1 MIFHS
6 IERLGAPFTK
16 VSELGLVIA
25 HGGEMLVCNEEVKLL
40 FFLQA
45 DCEQEI
51 EGYGAFPVKTGD
63 ICVVPRICRQH
74 YRQTGAKDSARLHVL
89 VISFSPPPLPALGRP
104 AVKTPPNGDPE
115 ADLTA
120 FVRHH
125 FTEIRHLPGAQ
136 DARMQEIMLAIRREA
151 EDHRAGIRHRV
162 RALCTNLVIHVA
174 RLLHDDPAAAQT
186 TAAGH
191 GFAANQ
197 AKEYLRRNFAKPLT
211 LGEVAWH
218 IKMSEEHLAR
228 IFRKVTGQTVFDYL
242 LTVRLENAK
251 TRLINSNK
259 TLTEIA
265 AETGFSSLSLQPQF
279 RQSHRP
285 KPVRLPPSPRP
296 KRALVN
302 ATAAPNFL
310 SRRRSRVE
318 RRRI

>member
-6 IERLGAPFTK
+6 IERLGAPFAS

-25 HGGEMLVCNEEVKLL
+25 NDSELLVRNNELKLL

-51 EGYGAFPVKTGD
+51 EGFGTFPVKTGD
-63 ICVVPRICRQH
+63 ICVVPRTCIQH
-74 YRQTGAKDSARLHVL
+74 YRQTAAKDSARIHVL
-89 VISFSPPPLPALGRP
+89 KIFMSPPPLPAPGRP
-104 AVKTPPNGDPE
+104 AERSSNHGDPE

-162 RALCTNLVIHVA
+162 HALCTNLVVHVA
-174 RLLHDDPAAAQT
+174 RLLHDGPAAAKT

-211 LGEVAWH
+211 LGEIAWH
-218 IKMSEEHLAR
+218 TKVSEEHLAR

-242 LTVRLENAK
+242 RTIRLETAK
-251 TRLINSNK
+251 TLLINSSK

-265 AETGFSSLSLQPQF
+265 AETGFGSLSLFSRNFSKYIGQSPSAY
-279 RQSHRP
+279 RQARAQR
-285 KPVRLPPSPRP
+285 VRW
-296 KRALVN
+296 
-302 ATAAPNFL
+302 
-310 SRRRSRVE
+310 
-318 RRRI
+318 

>member
-6 IERLGAPFTK
+6 IERLGPPFTS

-25 HGGEMLVCNEEVKLL
+25 HAGEMLVRNDEVKLL

-51 EGYGAFPVKTGD
+51 EGFGTFPVKTGD

-74 YRQTGAKDSARLHVL
+74 YRQVAAKDSARVHVL
-89 VISFSPPPLPALGRP
+89 KISLSPPPLPAFCHPADKRP
-104 AVKTPPNGDPE
+104 PIGDPE

-125 FTEIRHLPGAQ
+125 FTEIRHLPRAQ

-151 EDHRAGIRHRV
+151 EEHRAGIRHRV
-162 RALCTNLVIHVA
+162 RALSTNLVVHVT
-174 RLLHDDPAAAQT
+174 RLLHDGPAVAKT
-186 TAAGH
+186 TAAGY

-211 LGEVAWH
+211 LGEIAWH
-218 IKMSEEHLAR
+218 TKVSEEHLAR

-242 LTVRLENAK
+242 RTIRLETAK
-251 TRLINSNK
+251 TLLINSSK

-265 AETGFSSLSLQPQF
+265 AETGFGSLSLFSRNFSKDIGQSPSAY
-279 RQSHRP
+279 RQARAQR
-285 KPVRLPPSPRP
+285 VRW
-296 KRALVN
+296 
-302 ATAAPNFL
+302 
-310 SRRRSRVE
+310 
-318 RRRI
+318 

>member
-6 IERLGAPFTK
+6 IERLGAPFAS

-25 HGGEMLVCNEEVKLL
+25 NDSELLVRNDEMKLL

-51 EGYGAFPVKTGD
+51 EGFGTFPVRTGD
-63 ICVVPRICRQH
+63 ICVVPRTCRQH
-74 YRQTGAKDSARLHVL
+74 YRQTGAKDSARIHALK
-89 VISFSPPPLPALGRP
+89 ISFSLPPLPAPGQ
-104 AVKTPPNGDPE
+104 ATDKTLPNGDPE
-115 ADLTA
+115 ADLSA

-162 RALCTNLVIHVA
+162 RALCTNLVVHVA
-174 RLLHDDPAAAQT
+174 RRFHESPAEAKT
-186 TAAGH
+186 TIAGH

-197 AKEYLRRNFAKPLT
+197 AKEYLRRNFAKALT

-218 IKMSEEHLAR
+218 TKVSEEHLAR

-242 LTVRLENAK
+242 RTIRLETAK
-251 TRLINSNK
+251 TLLINSSK

-265 AETGFSSLSLQPQF
+265 AETGFGSLSLFSRNFSKFIGQSPSAY
-279 RQSHRP
+279 RQARAQG
-285 KPVRLPPSPRP
+285 VRW
-296 KRALVN
+296 
-302 ATAAPNFL
+302 
-310 SRRRSRVE
+310 
-318 RRRI
+318 

>member
-6 IERLGAPFTK
+6 IERLGAPFTS

-25 HGGEMLVCNEEVKLL
+25 DGSELLVRNTETKLL

-51 EGYGAFPVKTGD
+51 EGVGVFPVKTGD
-63 ICVVPRICRQH
+63 ICVVPRRCIQH
-74 YRQTGAKDSARLHVL
+74 YRQTTAKDSARIHVL
-89 VISFSPPPLPALGRP
+89 KMFLSPPALPAPGRP
-104 AVKTPPNGDPE
+104 AERSPNHGDPE

-125 FTEIRHLPGAQ
+125 LTEIRHLPGAQ

-151 EDHRAGIRHRV
+151 EEHRAGIRHRV
-162 RALCTNLVIHVA
+162 RALCTNLVVHVA
-174 RLLHDDPAAAQT
+174 RLLHDGPAEPKN

-197 AKEYLRRNFAKPLT
+197 AKEYLRRNFAKSLT

-218 IKMSEEHLAR
+218 TKVSEEHLAR

-242 LTVRLENAK
+242 RTIRLEAAK
-251 TRLINSNK
+251 TLLINSSK

-265 AETGFSSLSLQPQF
+265 AETGFGSLSLFSRNFGKYIGQSPSAY
-279 RQSHRP
+279 RQARAQR
-285 KPVRLPPSPRP
+285 VRW
-296 KRALVN
+296 
-302 ATAAPNFL
+302 
-310 SRRRSRVE
+310 
-318 RRRI
+318 

>member
-6 IERLGAPFTK
+6 IERLGSPFAS

-25 HGGEMLVCNEEVKLL
+25 HAGEMLVRNDEVKLL

-51 EGYGAFPVKTGD
+51 EGFGTFPVKTGD

-74 YRQTGAKDSARLHVL
+74 YRQVAAKDSARVHVL
-89 VISFSPPPLPALGRP
+89 KISLSPPPLPAFGYPADKRP
-104 AVKTPPNGDPE
+104 PIGDPE

-125 FTEIRHLPGAQ
+125 FTAIRHLPGAQ

-151 EDHRAGIRHRV
+151 EEHRAGIRHRV
-162 RALCTNLVIHVA
+162 RALCTNLVVHVT
-174 RLLHDDPAAAQT
+174 RLLHDGPAVAKT

-211 LGEVAWH
+211 LGEIAWH
-218 IKMSEEHLAR
+218 TKVSEEHLAR

-242 LTVRLENAK
+242 RTIRLETAK
-251 TRLINSNK
+251 TLLINSSK

-265 AETGFSSLSLQPQF
+265 AETGFGSLSLFSRNFSKYIGQSPSAY
-279 RQSHRP
+279 RQARAQR
-285 KPVRLPPSPRP
+285 VRW
-296 KRALVN
+296 
-302 ATAAPNFL
+302 
-310 SRRRSRVE
+310 
-318 RRRI
+318 